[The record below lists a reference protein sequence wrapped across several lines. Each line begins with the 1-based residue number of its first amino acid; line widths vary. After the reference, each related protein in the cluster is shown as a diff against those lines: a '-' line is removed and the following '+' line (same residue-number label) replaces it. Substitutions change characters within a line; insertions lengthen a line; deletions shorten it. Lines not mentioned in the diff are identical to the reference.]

1 MASSSQEVGRCT
13 GMQAGVYATRLVSVQ
28 AARLVQGLFQYR
40 PLTVCSRVSVLF
52 CGRQSEY
59 LPCPA
64 LPPHAGNLGLDCEP
78 EKMALVQKT
87 LIQVG
92 QWARVQTGCGAG
104 LKSRQLLKVIR

>member
-1 MASSSQEVGRCT
+1 
-13 GMQAGVYATRLVSVQ
+13 MQAGVYATRLVSVQ

-64 LPPHAGNLGLDCEP
+64 LPCPL
-78 EKMALVQKT
+78 MQVTLVLT
-87 LIQVG
+87 VSLRRWRWSRRHSSRWVSGHGYRQV
-92 QWARVQTGCGAG
+92 AVPD
-104 LKSRQLLKVIR
+104 